1 MNDNIDY
8 IKYLTLKKMNDKITK
23 SGKNGI
29 ELENEI
35 YKKNNIVLTEKEK
48 IYFEFNRIYNVIE
61 KKYNEKDLSK
71 TDKFLYNYFY
81 DLINNLMEIDKNNY
95 KDCTD
100 LKKKI
105 LNLEIYLNMKSGLYS
120 IVPSMINEIDKEKGA
135 I

>member
-81 DLINNLMEIDKNNY
+81 DLINNLMENDKNNY